1 MISDPA
7 SNDHSALPQ
16 VRFGRNSS
24 SSSDSS
30 NWFRSTCSVRLNS
43 ERKKQQQNKFQK
55 KQSALIVTASA
66 LIVLHIR
73 CTYVANALLDSHV
86 HSTCSSFGSYY
97 AVQATMLFKLL

>member
-7 SNDHSALPQ
+7 SNVHSALPQ
-16 VRFGRNSS
+16 VTFGRNSS

-55 KQSALIVTASA
+55 KQSALIVT
-66 LIVLHIR
+66 V
-73 CTYVANALLDSHV
+73 
-86 HSTCSSFGSYY
+86 SSFNSTTH
-97 AVQATMLFKLL
+97 QMWLMLSWLVMFNMFKLWKLL